1 MYSKIPNMKKL
12 ENNWKLLTK
21 ITQICTW
28 NLGWPME
35 KKHPWQ
41 TSKTPTA
48 WGWIF
53 DSKGGTIAVSEVIPY
68 WKHRCQL
75 ISLDWYLF
83 STLRNHAR
91 HVFCRFFFNFLAQ
104 HLSLFNPIGSQS
116 RHAQPHP
123 ASPPVEDDVPSW
135 AFCTEGST
143 NMTWHSAPRD
153 FVRQNC
159 SVSLPGSQ

>member
-1 MYSKIPNMKKL
+1 MYSKYKK
-12 ENNWKLLTK
+12 NWKTIGSCSK

-48 WGWIF
+48 WRWIF
-53 DSKGGTIAVSEVIPY
+53 DSKGGTIAVSGMIPL
-68 WKHRCQL
+68 KASLPTHLSRL
-75 ISLDWYLF
+75 ISFFDTSKSRPTCFL
-83 STLRNHAR
+83 S
-91 HVFCRFFFNFLAQ
+91 FFFNFLAQ

-116 RHAQPHP
+116 RNAQPHP
-123 ASPPVEDDVPSW
+123 ACPPVEDDVPSW

-143 NMTWHSAPRD
+143 NMTWRSAPRD
-153 FVRQNC
+153 FVRQNW